1 MISPDE
7 DMPVVVSTRCP
18 GRVWISAIGQRH
30 IKCRKLL
37 SVFEPLLMKMI
48 EHLKYLLEKTP
59 PELSRDLLETG
70 LVITGGGAL
79 MRGIDV
85 FFKEH
90 TRLPVRIASDPLTCV
105 ALGTGILIQ
114 QKSYW
119 K

>member
-1 MISPDE
+1 MPRASQIASDE
-7 DMPVVVSTRCP
+7 
-18 GRVWISAIGQRH
+18 
-30 IKCRKLL
+30 LL

-48 EHLKYLLEKTP
+48 EHLKRLLERTP

-85 FFKEH
+85 FFKKH
-90 TRLPVRIASDPLTCV
+90 TTLSVRIAADPLTCV
-105 ALGTGILIQ
+105 ALGTGVLIQ
-114 QKSYW
+114 QKKCW